1 MRKVVVF
8 VEGQAEQIFIR
19 ELLLRY
25 YDYNNICIRCYQL
38 VAEQTLSAEYDFG
51 AESSDNLYQIINVG
65 GDNKVLSAMIA
76 RSQRML
82 DLGFNLVIGLRDM
95 YSKVYREESP
105 CVVSTDLNREFVE
118 SAKRS
123 INQYYKDG
131 GVQIHFAV
139 MEIETWM
146 LALIK
151 CWKKDITDEKIKEY
165 INPNSALESIYH
177 PTEVMK
183 AITSSTGDA
192 YDKHSRQVNA
202 IVANITKDDYLNLFA
217 SNQCP
222 SFNEFIKDL
231 LEL

>member
-8 VEGQAEQIFIR
+8 VEGQAEQIFVR

-25 YDYNNICIRCYQL
+25 YDYNNVCIRCYQL
-38 VAEQTLSAEYDFG
+38 VAEKTLSAKYDFG
-51 AESSDNLYQIINVG
+51 DESSDNLYQIINVG
-65 GDNKVLSAMIA
+65 GDNKVLSAMIV

-82 DLGFNLVIGLRDM
+82 DSGFNLVIGLRDM
-95 YSKVYREESP
+95 YSKVYREVSP
-105 CVVSTDLNREFVE
+105 GEVSLDLNIEFVE
-118 SAKRS
+118 SAKHA
-123 INQYYKDG
+123 INQHYTDDR
-131 GVQIHFAV
+131 VQIHFAV

-146 LALIK
+146 LALIE
-151 CWKKDITDEKIKEY
+151 CWKRDITDEKIEEY
-165 INPNSALESIYH
+165 IYPNCDLEKIYH

-192 YDKHSRQVNA
+192 YDKHSGQVNA

-231 LEL
+231 LGI